1 MNKVILL
8 GRLTKNPEIRYSQNS
23 KMKVANFTLAV
34 NRRITKQDEQQAD
47 FIKIIA
53 FSNQAEFTEKY
64 LKQGQQICI
73 CGKLQNR
80 SWEDEN
86 SQKHF
91 ITEVI
96 AFEIYFADSP
106 KKADESILTAQT
118 TKKALNPTTNVP
130 IEDEVIMPD
139 DTDDLPF

>member
-8 GRLTKNPEIRYSQNS
+8 GRLTKDPEIRFTEKS

-34 NRRITKQDEQQAD
+34 NRRIIKQDEEQQAD

-53 FSNQAEFTEKY
+53 FSNQAEFAEKY
-64 LKQGQQICI
+64 LNKGQQICI

-80 SWEDEN
+80 NWEDTN
-86 SQKHF
+86 GQKHYA
-91 ITEVI
+91 TEVI
-96 AFEIYFADSP
+96 VFEIYFADSP
-106 KKADESILTAQT
+106 KKADESILYSKTSKAT
-118 TKKALNPTTNVP
+118 TKTP

-139 DTDDLPF
+139 DCDDLPF

>member
-8 GRLTKNPEIRYSQNS
+8 GRLTKDPDIRFSEKS

-34 NRRITKQDEQQAD
+34 NRRIIKQDDEQQAD

-64 LKQGQQICI
+64 LNKGQQICI

-80 SWEDEN
+80 NWEDAN
-86 SQKHF
+86 GQKHYT
-91 ITEVI
+91 TEVI

-106 KKADESILTAQT
+106 KKADESILYS
-118 TKKALNPTTNVP
+118 
-130 IEDEVIMPD
+130 
-139 DTDDLPF
+139 